1 MKDLF
6 RRALGCLGLAL
17 LWAGSACSSD
27 ETGLFIQGNVLRT
40 QPDCSARAESAAT
53 LIGVGALDVALKL
66 DYEASL
72 LVASQLT
79 PRGDKANLRTE
90 TMVTTIE
97 GAEVHL
103 YRDTGELDTE
113 FTVPA
118 SGVISPSSGS
128 DPGFG
133 IINATLLPQSS
144 GLALAQQ
151 ITSRSAVV
159 TRVAEVKV
167 YGKTIG
173 GLDVESATLRY
184 VIRVCEG
191 CLIDFPADVVDA
203 NGQCTLGMGTAQAG
217 SLPCRPG
224 QDDLVDCRVCAS
236 SNPYCASTAEG
247 P

>member
-6 RRALGCLGLAL
+6 GRALGGLGLAL
-17 LWAGSACSSD
+17 LWAGSACSNE
-27 ETGLFIQGNVLRT
+27 ETGLYIQGNVVLT
-40 QPDCSARAESAAT
+40 APDCTARPESAAT
-53 LIGVGALDVALKL
+53 LIGVGVLDVAQKL

-79 PRGDKANLRTE
+79 PRGDKTNLRTE
-90 TMVTTIE
+90 TMVTNIE

-103 YRDTGELDTE
+103 FTDTGALVTE

-118 SGVISPSSGS
+118 SGVISPNSGS

-133 IINATLLPQSS
+133 IINATLIPQSS
-144 GLALAQQ
+144 GLDLATL
-151 ITSRSAVV
+151 ITSRGTVL
-159 TRVAEVKV
+159 TRVAEAKV

-173 GLDVESATLRY
+173 GLDVESSSLRY

-191 CLIDFPADVVDA
+191 CLVDFPSVALDG
-203 NGQCTLGMGTAQAG
+203 NNQCTQGTMQ
-217 SLPCRPG
+217 SPTLPCRPG
-224 QDDLVDCRVCAS
+224 QDDFTDCRSCVA
-236 SNPYCASTAEG
+236 SNPYCLSAAE

>member
-27 ETGLFIQGNVLRT
+27 ETGLFIQGNEVRT
-40 QPDCSARAESAAT
+40 APDCIARPEAAAT
-53 LIGVGALDVALKL
+53 LIGVGVLDVGLKL
-66 DYEASL
+66 DYEATL

-118 SGVISPSSGS
+118 SGVISPSSGN

-133 IINATLLPQSS
+133 IINATLLPQST

-151 ITSRSAVV
+151 ITSRSTVI

-167 YGKTIG
+167 FGKTIG
-173 GLDVESATLRY
+173 GLDVESASLRY
-184 VIRVCEG
+184 VMRVCEG
-191 CLIDFPADVVDA
+191 CLVDFPSETLDGS
-203 NGQCTLGMGTAQAG
+203 GQCTMGGAQSP

-224 QDDLVDCRVCAS
+224 QDDLIDCRSCAK
-236 SNPYCASTAEG
+236 SNPYCASPADV